1 MYAALCNRGTE
12 EKVAII
18 FAVAYTITSFSLLIA
33 GLVCF
38 KTGAWISDD
47 DVCTSVYIS
56 GMFLTFLIGASIYMY
71 FIKMLVDCF
80 TTRAPAPAPAPA
92 TTTVS
97 VKKNPAR
104 IASRVLSV

>member
-1 MYAALCNRGTE
+1 MYATLCNRGTE

-18 FAVAYTITSFSLLIA
+18 FAVAYTITSFSLLTA

-38 KTGAWISDD
+38 NTGAWISDD

-56 GMFLTFLIGASIYMY
+56 GMFLTFLVGASIYMY
-71 FIKMLVDCF
+71 FIKLLVDYF
-80 TTRAPAPAPAPA
+80 TSRAPAPAPAPA